1 MRQCIAF
8 SVVLLL
14 LPFLCPAQEI
24 KLPVFFL
31 RYDGGLG
38 SEEIEPK
45 EGATSSP
52 PTSEKSKARRLKC
65 FFRRKPLIDSTS
77 SISDNTFLLPIC
89 GLGHHFI
96 VLYVDG

>member
-8 SVVLLL
+8 PVVLLL

-38 SEEIEPK
+38 SEEIEPSSQRHKATLRIK
-45 EGATSSP
+45 EEWSDILATNLGKVKGKEIEMLLQQE
-52 PTSEKSKARRLKC
+52 TS
-65 FFRRKPLIDSTS
+65 D
-77 SISDNTFLLPIC
+77 
-89 GLGHHFI
+89 
-96 VLYVDG
+96 